1 MVSIMAAVPN
11 HVLQLQVCFA
21 PSRVL
26 LFFLLASVLSELML
40 LRKLTELQL
49 FHDALTRFCS
59 EKVVGGGDHCLQ
71 SRISLYSLG
80 EEKLKVSPDLLDC
93 IHFSTQT

>member
-1 MVSIMAAVPN
+1 MVSIIAAVSG

-49 FHDALTRFCS
+49 FHDALTRFRS
-59 EKVVGGGDHCLQ
+59 DKVRGVDHCLQ
-71 SRISLYSLG
+71 SRISLLLFRRG
-80 EEKLKVSPDLLDC
+80 EAQGFPR
-93 IHFSTQT
+93 FA